1 MEGGG
6 LGENKE
12 GRSQSVTGTPRL
24 EPTRLNCEGH
34 LFTVGPP
41 PHAGLNQIYHWDNT
55 VSTPPSNNKPTVCYI
70 QIIPPSSQPH
80 GCFCQRCP
88 TSSLTSRLACQKTG
102 QVTTKLQF
110 CKLFHVCSK
119 CKFSQIQTL
128 VCMLDFKLVNRIEKW
143 CFVFSITDNV
153 FLFPLQQCAKCRVTP
168 GGWSPW
174 WTAETSREP
183 QSQS

>member
-1 MEGGG
+1 MRGSARESCPRVSLWHVVSNNASKIDGSRQRERWARGAV
-6 LGENKE
+6 LIKRRCREETWREEVWGENKE
-12 GRSQSVTGTPRL
+12 GRTQSVTGTPRL

-110 CKLFHVCSK
+110 CKLFYVCSQ
-119 CKFSQIQTL
+119 CKFSQIQT
-128 VCMLDFKLVNRIEKW
+128 
-143 CFVFSITDNV
+143 
-153 FLFPLQQCAKCRVTP
+153 
-168 GGWSPW
+168 
-174 WTAETSREP
+174 
-183 QSQS
+183 